1 MRILITGGT
10 GFVGSHLIA
19 QLLKPGDA
27 KIAVLAFDDPAVP
40 EPGVEYHH
48 ADIRDADTVRTI
60 VRQFEPE
67 HIYHLAG
74 VATMDGATRQPAL
87 AYEVSAIGSHN
98 LFDAAMSSPHPPRIL
113 YVSTSH
119 VYGRAAGRLTET
131 SPVAPA
137 NPYAASKAMAEVLA
151 FQYRGRDQGGVITV
165 RSFSHTGPGQ
175 TPDYVFPNIAKQF
188 AEIEAGLR
196 PPRLVL
202 GNLDSKRD
210 FSDIRDAVRAYAMVL
225 ARAKVGEVYNVC
237 AGKAVALAE
246 IIEIFQTVSKIKVE
260 IAQDPARVR
269 ADEIPEICG
278 DLTKIHA
285 DTGWKPE
292 IPLEQT
298 IRDLLDYWRIKV
310 KNQKP
315 AFGR

>member
-19 QLLKPGDA
+19 QLLQQPGA
-27 KIAVLAFDDPAVP
+27 EIAVLAFDDPAVP

-48 ADIRDADTVRTI
+48 ADIRDAETVRRI
-60 VRQFEPE
+60 VRQFQPE

-98 LFDAAMSSPHPPRIL
+98 LFDAAMNGPRPPRIL

-119 VYGRAAGRLTET
+119 VYGRAAGKLTEN
-131 SPVAPA
+131 SLVAPA
-137 NPYAASKAMAEVLA
+137 NPYAASKAMAELLA

-188 AEIEAGLR
+188 AEIEAGSH
-196 PPRLVL
+196 PPKLIL
-202 GNLDSKRD
+202 GNLDSRRD

-246 IIEIFQTVSKIKVE
+246 IIEIFQAVSKIKVQVT
-260 IAQDPARVR
+260 QDPARVR
-269 ADEIPEICG
+269 SDEIPEICG

-298 IRDLLDYWRIKV
+298 IRDLLDYWRMKV
-310 KNQKP
+310 KSQGATVTP
-315 AFGR
+315 